1 MDLGRQS
8 NTTEARL
15 LIVMVQYYR
24 DMCPRGS
31 HVLAPLTVAASDP
44 KVRKILWNDALE
56 SFFKEM
62 KRIVSAKNLLS
73 YTDRK
78 LPFTVYTDAHDK
90 QLDVVIRQDNKP
102 IDLLSRKYIKT
113 QRNYNTTE
121 KELLTIL
128 ECLKQFRG
136 ILFSYKINV
145 FL

>member
-24 DMCPRGS
+24 YMCPRGS

-73 YTDRK
+73 YTDWK

-90 QLDVVIRQDNKP
+90 QLDVVIRKDNKP
-102 IDLLSRKYIKT
+102 IDFFSRK
-113 QRNYNTTE
+113 
-121 KELLTIL
+121 
-128 ECLKQFRG
+128 
-136 ILFSYKINV
+136 
-145 FL
+145 